1 MRLHLVGLTVLAA
14 ALAACDNPA
23 SPAWMTSPVRP
34 SLNVDGRPIV
44 VSGSGHIEAGDG
56 LRNFTFHAVKRPDGS
71 VAGSY
76 QIRRTDLGVGFTVD
90 VKCLSVVGNGAWV
103 GGHIASSTQAGVN
116 VGTVSY
122 FYAFDNGEGSDA
134 SPDIVSIAR
143 INDVPAALEEF
154 CTERPQ
160 LLPPRNVL
168 LGNVQI
174 R

>member
-1 MRLHLVGLTVLAA
+1 MRPHLVCLAVLAG

-23 SPAWMTSPVRP
+23 SPTLKTGPVTP
-34 SLNVDGRPIV
+34 SFGVDGLPTV

-56 LRNFTFHAVKRPDGS
+56 LRNFTFHAMKRPDGS

-90 VKCLSVVGNGAWV
+90 VKCLTVVGNGAWV
-103 GGHIASSTQAGVN
+103 GGIIASTTQAGVN

-122 FYAFDNGEGSDA
+122 FYAFDNGEA
-134 SPDIVSIAR
+134 SNAPPDIVSIAR

-154 CTERPQ
+154 CTELPQ
-160 LLPPRNVL
+160 ILPPRNVQF
-168 LGNVQI
+168 GNVQI

>member
-1 MRLHLVGLTVLAA
+1 MRPHHVGLSVLAGV
-14 ALAACDNPA
+14 LSGCDTPT
-23 SPAWMTSPVRP
+23 SPALIASAVRP
-34 SLNVDGRPIV
+34 SFSVGAPIV

-56 LRNFTFHAVKRPDGS
+56 LRNLTFHAVKHPDGS
-71 VAGSY
+71 VSGSY

-90 VKCLSVVGNGAWV
+90 VKCLTVVGNGAWI
-103 GGHIASSTQAGVN
+103 GGLIASATQAGVN

-134 SPDIVSIAR
+134 PPDIVSIAR

-154 CTERPQ
+154 CTELPQ
-160 LLPPRNVL
+160 ILPPRNVL
-168 LGNVQI
+168 FGNVQI